1 MRVALLE
8 DDRDQAKLLVKWLAG
23 AGHSCDHFESSRPF
37 MQMVRRESFDALILD
52 WLVPEISG
60 LEVLDWVRTTLD
72 WRIPILFVTTMDRE
86 EDIVQGLEHGADDYM
101 TKPVR
106 ERELLARIAA
116 IARRTTSAEDDRGVL
131 EHEPF
136 RLDLQARTISRSGKP
151 VELTQK
157 EYELAV
163 FLFRNVDRILSRG
176 HILQSVWGRNP
187 DLNTRTVDTHISRL
201 RNKLGLLEGEPWRL
215 NSIYQ
220 HGYRLE
226 RSPPAEQR

>member
-1 MRVALLE
+1 
-8 DDRDQAKLLVKWLAG
+8 
-23 AGHSCDHFESSRPF
+23 
-37 MQMVRRESFDALILD
+37 MQMVRRESFDLLILD

-60 LEVLDWVRTTLD
+60 LEVLDWVRANLD

-86 EDIVQGLEHGADDYM
+86 EDIVHGLEHGADDYM

-106 ERELLARIAA
+106 QRELLARIAA
-116 IARRTTSAEDDRGVL
+116 IARRGTSAEDDRGTL
-131 EHEPF
+131 ELEPY
-136 RLDLQARTISRSGKP
+136 RIDLQTRIISRTGQAI
-151 VELTQK
+151 ELTQK

-163 FLFRNVDRILSRG
+163 FLFRNADRVLSRG

-201 RNKLGLLEGEPWRL
+201 RNKLGLNERGTWRL

-226 RSPPAEQR
+226 RAPEPDEN